1 MSLNLHLCQFGIDQ
15 PFFDKVQGVVL
26 VFNIGEPDSYEA
38 VRRAVR
44 QAKDEV
50 GDELIGVIAA
60 NHGELRHTY
69 NENLVE
75 YKKLESLED
84 EFSIKVIEVSSVTN
98 ENVEEL
104 FFYVTK
110 KMVQKMKKEKKNLEV
125 QKRKKVIKRRST
137 SHITNHYCCY

>member
-1 MSLNLHLCQFGIDQ
+1 MSVSLNLHLCQFGIDQ

-26 VFNIGEPDSYEA
+26 VFNIGEPDSHEA

-50 GDELIGVIAA
+50 GDELIGVITA

-69 NENLVE
+69 NENIVE

-104 FFYVTK
+104 FF
-110 KMVQKMKKEKKNLEV
+110 
-125 QKRKKVIKRRST
+125 
-137 SHITNHYCCY
+137 